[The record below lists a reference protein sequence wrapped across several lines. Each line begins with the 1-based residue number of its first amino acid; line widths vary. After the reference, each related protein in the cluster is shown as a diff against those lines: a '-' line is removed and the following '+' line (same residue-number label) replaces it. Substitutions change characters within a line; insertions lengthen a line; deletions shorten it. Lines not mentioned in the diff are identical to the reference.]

1 MELDIYRCMKFL
13 ADEGVDKSLVTL
25 LRQSEWDVFYVAE
38 SASSL
43 EDELVLELAN
53 SESRILITR
62 DKDFGELV
70 YRLQKVHSGII
81 LVRMEELPSISR
93 SQKVFEFIH
102 ENLDKLEGHFI
113 VIQSGR
119 ARVRKLVS

>member
-1 MELDIYRCMKFL
+1 MRFL

-25 LRQSEWDVFYVAE
+25 LRQSDYDVLYVAE
-38 SASSL
+38 SASSI

-53 SESRILITR
+53 AENRILITR

-70 YRLQKVHSGII
+70 YRLQKIHSGII
-81 LVRMEELPSISR
+81 LLRMEELPTASR
-93 SQKVFEFIH
+93 SQKVFEFIA
-102 ENLDKLEGHFI
+102 ENQDKLEGYFV

-119 ARVRKLVS
+119 ARMRKLVN